1 MNKIVMLKKNY
12 EFKRVL
18 NKGKFY
24 SGEVIQIIINPN
36 GKSINL
42 LGIAVSSKICKAH
55 KRNEIKRYVREN
67 YRVLNKNLKQG
78 YDIVL
83 ILKKAVDVK
92 KINFKTIGNDMFQI
106 LKNKA
111 MLKEF

>member
-1 MNKIVMLKKNY
+1 MNKIIMLKKNY

-24 SGEVIQIIINPN
+24 SANAIQIIINPN
-36 GKSINL
+36 GKSQNM
-42 LGIAVSSKICKAH
+42 LGIAISSKMCKAH

-67 YRVLNKNLKQG
+67 YRDLNKKMKQG
-78 YDIVL
+78 YDLVIIL
-83 ILKKAVDVK
+83 KKIFDINTINFKSIKSDMDKILKKAV
-92 KINFKTIGNDMFQI
+92 
-106 LKNKA
+106 